1 MQRKTHTTVFI
12 ITFHIETIDKNVSQL
27 FLLLSKFQM
36 LPKNKS
42 ANQPVPEHT
51 KNVRFSTSYQIF
63 LTFNEQ
69 TWPFGHIWLD
79 IEQIRNFFYNTSF
92 PIAAYTVNIFSI
104 PT

>member
-1 MQRKTHTTVFI
+1 
-12 ITFHIETIDKNVSQL
+12 
-27 FLLLSKFQM
+27 M